1 MLMVMVI
8 IATYSEVETSTRK
21 RNVSKY
27 IKQLNMLKL
36 MLYWL
41 LQNWIDLHVMYHLQ
55 VLYIMVILI
64 LCCDNPSANKLT
76 IQILSVIAENEAE
89 MISVRTKETLAIKK
103 ANIAKGIYT
112 KDGSSMKPDVNGV
125 YRLGNPIGFNL
136 ANQIKGVAAIKA
148 CSCK

>member
-1 MLMVMVI
+1 V
-8 IATYSEVETSTRK
+8 
-21 RNVSKY
+21 
-27 IKQLNMLKL
+27 
-36 MLYWL
+36 
-41 LQNWIDLHVMYHLQ
+41 
-55 VLYIMVILI
+55 
-64 LCCDNPSANKLT
+64 CCDNPSANKLT

-112 KDGSSMKPDVNGV
+112 NKDGSSMKPDVNGV

-148 CSCK
+148 MQLQKNIQVWI